1 MTTGDN
7 SGYYKQQMNMSAE
20 QHTRT
25 FHEVPRDQTLF
36 MEESKNGISQQQ

>member
-7 SGYYKQQMNMSAE
+7 SGYYKQNMSAE

-25 FHEVPRDQTLF
+25 FHEVSRDQTLF
-36 MEESKNGISQQQ
+36 MEESKNGIS

>member
-7 SGYYKQQMNMSAE
+7 SGHYKQQMNMSAE
-20 QHTRT
+20 QQTRT

-36 MEESKNGISQQQ
+36 MEESKNGMSQQQ